1 MDRLWWMDGCG
12 VAVAVADGHGRQC
25 ENIIMMTTTTKNEM
39 CSLGRKFSARAE
51 NNEMN
56 IIIYV
61 RFVRASVA
69 MLNGTRKTSSK
80 QWFFDNRKKM
90 YVRCAYA
97 EETLDDTGKHEWIKK
112 KHFFLLFNR
121 KYIKTNKYTKTI
133 IMWSYNI

>member
-1 MDRLWWMDGCG
+1 MWCG

-39 CSLGRKFSARAE
+39 CALGRKFSARAE

-80 QWFFDNRKKM
+80 QWFFDNRKKNVCA
-90 YVRCAYA
+90 VRLCAGNFRRHGR
-97 EETLDDTGKHEWIKK
+97 T
-112 KHFFLLFNR
+112 
-121 KYIKTNKYTKTI
+121 
-133 IMWSYNI
+133 